1 MSRSVRRCGRY
12 GAAEKGAKIRS
23 RWGWRCRGKGGAP
36 RRKGAKAGEWRRGL
50 PAFRQSA
57 ENRGNFAAEVSADRG
72 LGNVDAVGG
81 QSARSTRQGRPR
93 GSTCLPCCC
102 RRRQGA
108 TFRGISGLGEHDAA
122 ALIFPRRR
130 SAFAAESRPG
140 REGREKCAE
149 RAETRRTRSAAPRKA
164 LLRRRD
170 GEFGGE
176 VAPEHACRGQRIGA
190 CGRALRRGASAGC
203 FLPDAFRRRAGVRQK
218 TSRFPR
224 RTSCRRAFP

>member
-57 ENRGNFAAEVSADRG
+57 ENRGNFAADVSADRG

-81 QSARSTRQGRPR
+81 QSARSTRQERPR

-108 TFRGISGLGEHDAA
+108 TFRGISGLGDMA
-122 ALIFPRRR
+122 PRL
-130 SAFAAESRPG
+130 SFSPG
-140 REGREKCAE
+140 DGAPWRQNLGLGEGGRLVKAGAE
-149 RAETRRTRSAAPRKA
+149 RAETRRHLK
-164 LLRRRD
+164 
-170 GEFGGE
+170 
-176 VAPEHACRGQRIGA
+176 
-190 CGRALRRGASAGC
+190 
-203 FLPDAFRRRAGVRQK
+203 
-218 TSRFPR
+218 
-224 RTSCRRAFP
+224 RRAFGGVAVAQGRGVRRGGRAGACVPGAKNRSLRKSAAARGRGAAGRVSPEGGRPAED

>member
-1 MSRSVRRCGRY
+1 MRPVWRGGEGREDSEPLGSSLPRQRRGAALNRRKSRGIVPGICLRSAKARRTGGTVRRM
-12 GAAEKGAKIRS
+12 
-23 RWGWRCRGKGGAP
+23 
-36 RRKGAKAGEWRRGL
+36 
-50 PAFRQSA
+50 FRQSA
-57 ENRGNFAAEVSADRG
+57 DLGMSMPSEGRARGVFGRDG
-72 LGNVDAVGG
+72 L
-81 QSARSTRQGRPR
+81 R
-93 GSTCLPCCC
+93 GSSCLPCCC

-108 TFRGISGLGEHDAA
+108 AFRGIFGLGDMT
-122 ALIFPRRR
+122 PRLSFSPAGGICGRT
-130 SAFAAESRPG
+130 SASARGRFAPRG
-140 REGREKCAE
+140 KCAE
-149 RAETRRTRSAAPRKA
+149 RAETRRTRSAAPRNA

-224 RTSCRRAFP
+224 CTSCRRAFP

>member
-57 ENRGNFAAEVSADRG
+57 ENRGNFAADVSADRG

-81 QSARSTRQGRPR
+81 QSARSIRQGRPA
-93 GSTCLPCCC
+93 GKLLFALLLPEASGGDIPGHL
-102 RRRQGA
+102 RPWGHGA
-108 TFRGISGLGEHDAA
+108 E

-130 SAFAAESRPG
+130 SALAAESRPRRG
-140 REGREKCAE
+140 GAAREGGCGKSGNSAHPKR
-149 RAETRRTRSAAPRKA
+149 RASEGVAAAQGRGVRRGGRAGACVPGAKNRSLRKSAAA
-164 LLRRRD
+164 
-170 GEFGGE
+170 
-176 VAPEHACRGQRIGA
+176 RG
-190 CGRALRRGASAGC
+190 RGAAGRVS
-203 FLPDAFRRRAGVRQK
+203 PEGGRPAED
-218 TSRFPR
+218 
-224 RTSCRRAFP
+224 

>member
-1 MSRSVRRCGRY
+1 MSRSVRRRGGEGRGDSGPLGVALPRQRR
-12 GAAEKGAKIRS
+12 GAAPEGSESRGIAPGICLRS
-23 RWGWRCRGKGGAP
+23 
-36 RRKGAKAGEWRRGL
+36 AKARRTGGTVRRMFRQTADLGMSMPSEGRARGL
-50 PAFRQSA
+50 
-57 ENRGNFAAEVSADRG
+57 
-72 LGNVDAVGG
+72 LGRDA
-81 QSARSTRQGRPR
+81 PR
-93 GSTCLPCCC
+93 GSTCLSCCC

-108 TFRGISGLGEHDAA
+108 TFRGISGLGEHDAEA
-122 ALIFPRRR
+122 FIFPRRR
-130 SAFAAESRPG
+130 SAFAAESRPR
-140 REGREKCAE
+140 REGAAREKCAE
-149 RAETRRTRSAAPRKA
+149 RAETRRTRSAAPLEA
-164 LLRRRD
+164 WLWRRA